1 MFVGEKTI
9 DGGEYVYILNTQIPE
24 PSTWA
29 AIFGAVALGVAVY
42 RRRK

>member
-1 MFVGEKTI
+1 MGEKTI
-9 DGGEYVYILNTQIPE
+9 DGGEYIYISNTQIPE

-29 AIFGAVALGVAVY
+29 AFSGLLLLGVAVY